1 MKLLEKNLNTLKD
14 IENYN
19 LLKNCLENLYKHITK
34 RTKIRSRCQRYE
46 DGERSTKF
54 FLNLGKGKAAKSTI
68 KILENNDKKI
78 IDQNL
83 INKAFKIFH
92 KKLF

>member
-19 LLKNCLENLYKHITK
+19 LLKNHLENLYKHITK
-34 RTKIRSRCQRYE
+34 RTKIRNRYQRYE

-54 FLNLGKGKAAKSTI
+54 FLNLRKGKATKSTI

-78 IDQNL
+78 ID
-83 INKAFKIFH
+83 
-92 KKLF
+92 